1 MRKRDRNIIGDK
13 SGLNGIK
20 NQMGREKNN
29 RNIWGWGYAGRKT
42 EKLKELRIAKD
53 LTQEELA
60 DELLVSKD
68 AVSKYER
75 NYHEPSDGVK
85 IRISEY
91 FNVSA
96 DYLLGTIDT
105 PEPLHR
111 VELMLPK
118 AFPDEAREELSWF
131 VNYLVFKYDTDKE
144 TQRLLVNWRTYSPE
158 KRKALL
164 ALISEK

>member
-1 MRKRDRNIIGDK
+1 M
-13 SGLNGIK
+13 
-20 NQMGREKNN
+20 
-29 RNIWGWGYAGRKT
+29 
-42 EKLKELRIAKD
+42 
-53 LTQEELA
+53 
-60 DELLVSKD
+60 
-68 AVSKYER
+68 SKYER

>member
-1 MRKRDRNIIGDK
+1 MLG
-13 SGLNGIK
+13 
-20 NQMGREKNN
+20 
-29 RNIWGWGYAGRKT
+29 
-42 EKLKELRIAKD
+42 EKLKNLRLNAG

-111 VELMLPK
+111 VELMLP
-118 AFPDEAREELSWF
+118 
-131 VNYLVFKYDTDKE
+131 
-144 TQRLLVNWRTYSPE
+144 RLFRTRRG
-158 KRKALL
+158 KN
-164 ALISEK
+164 

>member
-13 SGLNGIK
+13 SGLNDIK

-29 RNIWGWGYAGRKT
+29 RNIWGWGYMLG
-42 EKLKELRIAKD
+42 EKLKNLRLNAG